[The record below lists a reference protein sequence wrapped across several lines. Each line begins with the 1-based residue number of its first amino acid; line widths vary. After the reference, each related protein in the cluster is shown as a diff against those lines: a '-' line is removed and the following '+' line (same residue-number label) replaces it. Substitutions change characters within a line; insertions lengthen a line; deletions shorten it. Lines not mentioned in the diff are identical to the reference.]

1 MTTIQIGTPVS
12 LVTGANKG
20 IGLETVRRLIGA
32 GHRVYLAAR
41 DVERGRT
48 AAEALGARFVEL
60 DVTSDASVRVAANVV
75 EREEGHL
82 DVLVN
87 NAGITGPLRDVH
99 EYTGEDVAA
108 VLLTNVAGYVRVM
121 HAFLPLLELSA
132 DPRIVNV
139 SSGLG
144 SFALF
149 HDSSRI
155 ESRAGTPLYGAAKSA
170 INMLTAR
177 YAQLLPGIRINSADP
192 GMTATDL
199 SGGQGHSVKDGTD
212 AIIAFAIGG
221 PDTPTGAYRD
231 GDGDLPW

>member
-1 MTTIQIGTPVS
+1 
-12 LVTGANKG
+12 
-20 IGLETVRRLIGA
+20 VRL
-32 GHRVYLAAR
+32 
-41 DVERGRT
+41 
-48 AAEALGARFVEL
+48 
-60 DVTSDASVRVAANVV
+60 AANVV

-87 NAGITGPLRDVH
+87 MPASPVPCATFMSTPV
-99 EYTGEDVAA
+99 EDVAA

-170 INMLTAR
+170 INMLTASLRATTSR
-177 YAQLLPGIRINSADP
+177 YPQINSADP

-199 SGGQGHSVKDGTD
+199 SGGQGHSVKRRHRRDHRVCYWRTRHS
-212 AIIAFAIGG
+212 
-221 PDTPTGAYRD
+221 TGAYRD